1 MQVIIYIKKKTDK
14 FIKHQSCYCIET
26 SQLICRTNQLPG
38 FYMMA
43 ILVFNELMNF
53 NLTKPGYDGY

>member
-1 MQVIIYIKKKTDK
+1 MQVIIYNKKKTDK
-14 FIKHQSCYCIET
+14 FIKRQSCNCIET

>member
-43 ILVFNELMNF
+43 ILAFNELMINEF
-53 NLTKPGYDGY
+53 